1 MIKKRYEIGNCREGF
16 GIMNHYTV
24 GMAGHIDHGKTTLTK
39 VLTNIDTDR
48 LKEEK
53 ERNISIELGYAPL
66 KLSDE
71 MEVSLIDVPGHERFI
86 RQMIAG
92 VAGIDLVMLVVASD
106 EGIMPQ
112 TREHIDILRLL
123 GVEQGI
129 IVVTKIDRVDD
140 EMRELVELDIREA
153 VEGTFLEESL
163 LFFVDSLSCKGI
175 DELREG
181 IKNGLVGR
189 PTRDASGAF
198 RLPIDQVF
206 TVHGQGTVVRGTV
219 YEGNVNEGDVLEL
232 LPQRISVRARQ
243 LQVHH
248 QSRKRG
254 RAGQRVAVNVGG
266 VSKDEIKRGDVLV
279 ASGHYETTETIDVA
293 LSTVA
298 DLEFSLKQRG
308 AIKLHI
314 GTAEVYGKIVFFDR
328 NELAEGNET
337 IVCQLRLDEPIVTRR
352 GDRFII
358 RRPTPMETVGG
369 GTVIDPHGTKY
380 RFGKETVHMLEQKK
394 NATPAERLDQILL
407 EKKVMQIKEASK
419 ELNIAE
425 DELLEI
431 THKNEHVYQLPGG
444 ELTSKRVIR
453 SLRESLQTELDRY
466 HATFSLRE
474 GIKKAEIVQ
483 SYIQTYPKKIVD
495 WLLEEGVK
503 QQWFNIRGP
512 YVALPSHTPHP
523 PQQWQKRVE
532 RVLHELKNEGLQVT
546 ALQNHLT
553 GQQIPQTIHE
563 ELIHYFHQ
571 QEMLFQLDD
580 KLSIHEVPFKEAVW
594 KLKQETNELFAL
606 NEAKVATGL
615 SRKYLVPFLE
625 KLDKLG
631 LTIRQE
637 SERKW
642 RVAAVEDWLDRK
654 S

>member
-1 MIKKRYEIGNCREGF
+1 
-16 GIMNHYTV
+16 MNHYTV

-39 VLTNIDTDR
+39 ALTNIETDR

-92 VAGIDLVMLVVASD
+92 VAGIDLVMVVVACD

-123 GVEQGI
+123 GVGQGI

-140 EMRELVELDIREA
+140 EMQELVELDIREA
-153 VEGTFLEESL
+153 VEGTFLEESP
-163 LFFVDSLSCKGI
+163 LFFVDSVSGKGI
-175 DELREG
+175 DELKEG
-181 IKNGLVGR
+181 IRNGLVGR
-189 PTRDASGAF
+189 ASRDASGAF

-219 YEGNVNEGDVLEL
+219 YEGHVNEGDVLEL
-232 LPQRISVRARQ
+232 LPKRISVRARQ

-248 QSRKRG
+248 QTRKNG
-254 RAGQRVAVNVGG
+254 RAGQRVAVNIGG
-266 VSKDEIKRGDVLV
+266 VSRDDIKRGDVLV
-279 ASGHYETTETIDVA
+279 ASGHYESSETIDVA

-298 DLEFSLKQRG
+298 ELEFSLKQRG

-314 GTAEVYGKIVFFDR
+314 GTSEVYGKIVFFDR
-328 NELAEGNET
+328 NELVEGNENV
-337 IVCQLRLDEPIVTRR
+337 VCQLRLDEPIVTRR
-352 GDRFII
+352 GDRFIV
-358 RRPTPMETVGG
+358 RRPTPMKTIGG

-380 RFGKETVHMLEQKK
+380 RFGEETVQMLKRK
-394 NATPAERLDQILL
+394 MNATPTERLQHILL
-407 EKKVMQIKEASK
+407 EKKILKIKEASK
-419 ELNIAE
+419 ELNITD
-425 DELLEI
+425 DELISLLHQKEQ
-431 THKNEHVYQLPGG
+431 VYTLPGE
-444 ELTSKRVIR
+444 ELTSEKVVR
-453 SLRESLQTELDRY
+453 SLRESLLTELERY
-466 HATFSLRE
+466 HGTYPLRE

-483 SYIQTYPKKIVD
+483 SYVQTYPKKLID

-503 QQWFNIRGP
+503 EEWFRIDGP
-512 YVALPSHTPHP
+512 YVALISHKPHP
-523 PQQWQKRVE
+523 PEQWKKRVD
-532 RVLHELKNEGLQVT
+532 RVIEELKGEGLQVT
-546 ALQNHLT
+546 SLLNHLN
-553 GQQIPQTIHE
+553 GQQLPQAIHE
-563 ELIHYFHQ
+563 ELVHYFHQ
-571 QEMLFQLDD
+571 QEILFQLDD
-580 KLSIHEVPFKEAVW
+580 KLSVHREPFKQAVL

-606 NEAKVATGL
+606 NEAKIATGL

-642 RVAAVEDWLDRK
+642 RVGAVEDWLGSK